1 MRLKSLNFHPQLTLA
16 KKGVTSG
23 ASRNIIHFKN
33 MFPVKLKCKQLL
45 TKVPYKAG
53 RNNTGKVVIRT
64 RKTKLQNPVTPTVN
78 YTFRSLNLLLVAGFI
93 LVPKTNKLVSLTV
106 LSSGSITYT
115 PTPTTH
121 ELFHLAR
128 FQSVLPQK
136 WDFTSLD
143 KINSNLLFFKK
154 MFFVLGQLPK
164 NKPVSLLEPLP
175 TRGVVYVRSSG
186 SAASILKMNSLTG
199 TALLKLPSGVKKVL
213 STYSIG
219 SLGSVSLIEKKKCH
233 NTKAGFYKNRGKS
246 SMVRGVAK
254 NPVDHPHG
262 GRAKAIRYQR
272 TPWGKTTKFK

>member
-1 MRLKSLNFHPQLTLA
+1 
-16 KKGVTSG
+16 
-23 ASRNIIHFKN
+23 
-33 MFPVKLKCKQLL
+33 
-45 TKVPYKAG
+45 
-53 RNNTGKVVIRT
+53 
-64 RKTKLQNPVTPTVN
+64 
-78 YTFRSLNLLLVAGFI
+78 
-93 LVPKTNKLVSLTV
+93 
-106 LSSGSITYT
+106 
-115 PTPTTH
+115 
-121 ELFHLAR
+121 
-128 FQSVLPQK
+128 
-136 WDFTSLD
+136 
-143 KINSNLLFFKK
+143 

-272 TPWGKTTKFK
+272 TP

>member
-1 MRLKSLNFHPQLTLA
+1 MRLKSTNFHPQLTLV

-23 ASRNIIHFKN
+23 ASRNIIHLRNAFSI
-33 MFPVKLKCKQLL
+33 KLKCKHLL

-53 RNNTGKVVIRT
+53 RNNTGQVVIRT
-64 RKTKLQNPVTPTVN
+64 RKSKLQNLAAPAIN
-78 YTFRSLNLLLVAGFI
+78 YSFRSLNLVLVAGFI
-93 LVPKTNKLVSLTV
+93 FVPKVNKLISLTV

-115 PTPTTH
+115 PTSTTH

-128 FQSVLPQK
+128 FQSVLPQN
-136 WDFTSLD
+136 WDFTTSD
-143 KINSNLLFFKK
+143 KINSTLLFFKK

-164 NKPVSLLEPLP
+164 NKPVSLVEPLP
-175 TRGVVYVRSSG
+175 TKGVVYVRSSG
-186 SAASILKMNSLTG
+186 SSASILKMNSLTG

-219 SLGSVSLIEKKKCH
+219 SLGSVSLVEKKKCK

>member
-1 MRLKSLNFHPQLTLA
+1 MRLKSLNFHPQLTLI

-33 MFPVKLKCKQLL
+33 VFPVKLKCKQLL

-136 WDFTSLD
+136 
-143 KINSNLLFFKK
+143 
-154 MFFVLGQLPK
+154 
-164 NKPVSLLEPLP
+164 
-175 TRGVVYVRSSG
+175 
-186 SAASILKMNSLTG
+186 
-199 TALLKLPSGVKKVL
+199 
-213 STYSIG
+213 
-219 SLGSVSLIEKKKCH
+219 
-233 NTKAGFYKNRGKS
+233 
-246 SMVRGVAK
+246 
-254 NPVDHPHG
+254 
-262 GRAKAIRYQR
+262 
-272 TPWGKTTKFK
+272 